1 MFNMRERERAK
12 RLETAMFDVRR
23 RFGHDAIGRCCV
35 MCDES
40 LRYISPKDDHV
51 GVPGSFY

>member
-23 RFGHDAIGRCCV
+23 RFGHDAIGRCSV